1 MTKYSNKVY
10 SMPAVPLDD
19 IAVADQLCAMY
30 DQVGPSASMIELT
43 NTSFAVERGWL
54 LREPN
59 KEYIDREIEWY
70 ESQSRSIYAMRGKP
84 PAIWKSVSDING
96 YINSNY
102 GWCIYS
108 PDNGNQ
114 FKHVKR
120 ELQRNPDSRRA
131 VMYYTRPNMHTDQF
145 LNGMNDHMCT
155 YGVQYFIRER
165 HDGPKL
171 DAHVYMRSN
180 DAVFGYNNDVA
191 WQKHVHTYL
200 SQQLDVPKGELFWN
214 VASLHVYPRHYS
226 LLEPAR

>member
-1 MTKYSNKVY
+1 MTVY
-10 SMPAVPLDD
+10 SMPSVPYYDD
-19 IAVADQLCAMY
+19 EIAQQLTDMY
-30 DQVGPSASMIELT
+30 LQCGPSYDMIELT
-43 NTSFAVERGWL
+43 NVSFAVKRGWL

-59 KEYIDREIEWY
+59 MEYIDREIDWY
-70 ESQSRSIYAMRGKP
+70 ESQSRDIYAMRGKP
-84 PAIWKSVSDING
+84 PAIWQSVSDING

-120 ELQRNPDSRRA
+120 ELQRDPDSRRA
-131 VMYYTRPNMHTDQF
+131 VMYYTRPTMHTDQNT
-145 LNGMNDHMCT
+145 NGMNDHVCT
-155 YGVQYFIRER
+155 FAVQYFIRQR
-165 HDGPKL
+165 YGGPKL

-214 VASLHVYPRHYS
+214 AASLHVYPRHYH
-226 LLEPAR
+226 LLEADR